1 MNASWKR
8 FRGWLVFLLVLAAV
22 AGIVTFQWR
31 RPRSRPEPL
40 MVASATPTVVE
51 TSTPQPLQ
59 VYVSGAVVRP
69 DVYDLPPGSIVK
81 DAILAAGGATEDA
94 DLDCINL
101 ALPLSDAVHVYVPR
115 YGEASPPAPDLGSS
129 SPGGGMVNL
138 NTASVAEL
146 ETLPGIGPVLAQRI
160 VEYRQT
166 HGRFQV
172 IEGVME
178 VPGIG
183 PATFEE
189 IRDLISTD

>member
-1 MNASWKR
+1 MNASWTR
-8 FRGWLVFLLVLAAV
+8 FRGWFVFLLVLAAV
-22 AGIVTFQWR
+22 AGIITFQWR

-51 TSTPQPLQ
+51 IPTPQPLR

-81 DAILAAGGATEDA
+81 DAIHAAGGATEDA

-101 ALPLSDAVHVYVPR
+101 ALPLSDALHVYVPR
-115 YGEASPPAPDLGSS
+115 VGEASPPAPDLRSPSS
-129 SPGGGMVNL
+129 GGGTVNL
-138 NTASVAEL
+138 NTATATEL

-166 HGRFQV
+166 HGPFQT
-172 IEGVME
+172 IEDVMD
-178 VPGIG
+178 VAGIG

-189 IRDLISTD
+189 IQDLISTD